1 MHYSNVESPSEKLG
15 ILAIFKKN
23 DGEHNYNIVL
33 SKSKHG
39 TNENREFP
47 MLVVTPDMQAQFT
60 FATTYKGGDSNHHLG
75 TKTPLCDLPDDM
87 QELLK
92 DKLIKK

>member
-15 ILAIFKKN
+15 ILAIFKKAG
-23 DGEHNYNIVL
+23 GEHDYKIVL

-47 MLVVTPDMQAQFT
+47 MLVVTPDMQTQRTFT
-60 FATTYKGGDSNHHLG
+60 AYKGGDPNHHLG
-75 TKTPLCDLPDDM
+75 TKTPLCDLPEDM

-92 DKLIKK
+92 EKLVKK

>member
-15 ILAIFKKN
+15 ILAIFKKDGGNN
-23 DGEHNYNIVL
+23 DYTVVL

-47 MLVVTPDMQAQFT
+47 MLVVTPDMQAQLT
-60 FATTYKGGDSNHHLG
+60 YAAYKGGDPNHHLG

-92 DKLIKK
+92 EKLLKK